1 MDVETDIQ
9 AQSAETEAPVA
20 VSDPLAESVEDPLA
34 AAAPEA
40 SGEAVQM
47 ILPPKPGAGPKVG
60 DAVVSVEEAL
70 AELAG

>member
-9 AQSAETEAPVA
+9 TQSAETEAPVE

-34 AAAPEA
+34 SVAPEA

-60 DAVVSVEEAL
+60 DAVCSVDDAL
-70 AELAG
+70 AQLAG